1 MNAESVSSI
10 VDAASGAPILRL
22 VLTGDMAA
30 RFGPLPVVPL
40 PQDDEP
46 LLGWIRDV
54 ADILKD
60 KGIYRRD
67 KVIVVPDDEGRRLEV
82 MEPKAFCSWIQEF
95 LMGCKIKYDKNG
107 EPYHAYKDVPTEVA
121 EKTLLSHAFIP
132 YVRRIED
139 VLPVPMPTLDAEGN
153 LSLMPVGFHPPTGT
167 YTFELESGGYP
178 MLPNLLQLQKSA
190 Q

>member
-1 MNAESVSSI
+1 MNAESVSSN
-10 VDAASGAPILRL
+10 VDPATGATILRL

-40 PQDDEP
+40 PQDNEP

-54 ADILKD
+54 AAILKD

-67 KVIVVPDDEGRRLEV
+67 KVIVLPDEEGHRLEV
-82 MEPKAFCSWIQEF
+82 MEPKAFCSWIQEH

-107 EPYHAYKDVPTEVA
+107 EPYYSYKDVPTEVA

-132 YVRRIED
+132 SVRRIED
-139 VLPVPMPTLDAEGN
+139 ILPAPMPTLDADGN
-153 LSLMPVGFHPPTGT
+153 LSLMPVGFHAPTGT
-167 YTFELESGGYP
+167 YTFELDSGGYP
-178 MLPNLLQLQKSA
+178 ILSNFRQIQKSA